1 METSTV
7 GLLVNRRQSLMDN
20 SAYTIS
26 SNFCGISMEDGPPFE
41 NSNGNQ
47 TRLQANKVCGLE
59 VWLKLQL
66 SKGKVYDLIIR
77 KGSCEDCRK
86 SAGKATVKV

>member
-26 SNFCGISMEDGPPFE
+26 SNFCGICPWRMDLHLRIVMEKHDWE
-41 NSNGNQ
+41 
-47 TRLQANKVCGLE
+47 TNKVCGLE
-59 VWLKLQL
+59 TWLKLKL
-66 SKGKVYDLIIR
+66 SKGKAYDLIIR
-77 KGSCEDCRK
+77 KGSCEAAEKVR
-86 SAGKATVKV
+86 VKPQ